1 MRTILAIALLAN
13 LFLSVWSSDLQDAI
27 AGQRAS
33 VSIGP
38 ISVLADAASQPTE
51 HHLSF

>member
-13 LFLSVWSSDLQDAI
+13 VFLSVWSSNLQDAI

-33 VSIGP
+33 VSIG
-38 ISVLADAASQPTE
+38 SVSVVADAAGQPAE